1 MGARY
6 SFALAQASRDGLRGR
21 EENLEGSGRFACF
34 ELWGGN
40 GAVEHPIELPGL
52 QGWICCIPFGD
63 APHGG
68 DVHYVS
74 VCSKGQVSRV
84 ALADVA
90 GHGAYASSTAE
101 RLRKLFQRH
110 TDNWDQSSLMRELN
124 EAFRQGADGV
134 QLATAVVLGFYLGT
148 GELLFTNAGHLP
160 LLWHHAAT
168 GVWEWLEDRTPYAK
182 TIADLPLGLISGTSY
197 VQTGVELNPKDM
209 LILYTDG
216 ITETRDKTG
225 TMLGQ
230 EGLLNIVRALEM
242 NPNRGPEEIGRA
254 IASRLKLFRGG
265 QPQHD
270 DETLVVLQ
278 RMAMSELA
286 VGNET
291 KIPLSSSNG
300 VE

>member
-1 MGARY
+1 M
-6 SFALAQASRDGLRGR
+6 
-21 EENLEGSGRFACF
+21 EGIARFACF

-52 QGWICCIPFGD
+52 QGWIHCIPFGD

-124 EAFRQGADGV
+124 EAFRKDSDEV
-134 QLATAVVLGFYLGT
+134 QLATAVVLGFYIGT

-160 LLWHHAAT
+160 LLWQHAST
-168 GVWEWLEDRTPYAK
+168 GTWEWLEDRTPYAK
-182 TIADLPLGLISGTSY
+182 AIADLPLGLISGTNY
-197 VQTGVELNPKDM
+197 VQTAVELNPHDT
-209 LILYTDG
+209 LIIYTDG
-216 ITETRDKTG
+216 ITESRDEKG
-225 TMLGQ
+225 RMLGL
-230 EGLLNIVRALEM
+230 EGLLDMVRNLPSGPTQSPEEFGRALS
-242 NPNRGPEEIGRA
+242 
-254 IASRLKLFRGG
+254 SRLKAFRGG
-265 QPQHD
+265 NPQHD

-278 RMAMSELA
+278 RAA
-286 VGNET
+286 IQQDTGGNGT
-291 KIPLSSSNG
+291 NVHLVSSNLSS
-300 VE
+300 

>member
-1 MGARY
+1 M
-6 SFALAQASRDGLRGR
+6 
-21 EENLEGSGRFACF
+21 EGIGRFACF

-52 QGWICCIPFGD
+52 QGWISCTPFGD

-90 GHGAYASSTAE
+90 GHGAYASSTAN
-101 RLRKLFQRH
+101 RLRKLFERH
-110 TDNWDQSSLMRELN
+110 SDNWDQSSLMWEIN
-124 EAFRQGADGV
+124 EAFRQSAGEV

-160 LLWHHAAT
+160 LLWHHASS

-182 TIADLPLGLISGTSY
+182 AIADLPLGLISGTNY
-197 VQTGVELNPKDM
+197 VQTGVELNLNDM

-216 ITETRDKTG
+216 ITETRDEKG
-225 TMLGQ
+225 MMLGQ

-242 NPNRGPEEIGRA
+242 SPQRGPEEVGRA
-254 IASRLKLFRGG
+254 LSARLKSFRGLS
-265 QPQHD
+265 PRHD

-278 RMAMSELA
+278 RTARSEPP
-286 VGNET
+286 VGNES

-300 VE
+300 LR

>member
-1 MGARY
+1 
-6 SFALAQASRDGLRGR
+6 
-21 EENLEGSGRFACF
+21 LEGIARFACF

-40 GAVEHPIELPGL
+40 GAVDHPIELPGL
-52 QGWICCIPFGD
+52 QGWIWCTPFGD

-90 GHGAYASSTAE
+90 GHGAYASSTAH

-124 EAFRQGADGV
+124 EAFRRDSDEV
-134 QLATAVVLGFYLGT
+134 RLATAVVLGFYIGT

-160 LLWHHAAT
+160 LLWHHAST

-182 TIADLPLGLISGTSY
+182 AIADLPLGLISGTNY
-197 VQTGVELNPKDM
+197 VQTAVELNPRDT

-216 ITETRDKTG
+216 ITESRDEDG
-225 TMLGQ
+225 EMLGL
-230 EGLLNIVRALEM
+230 EGLLDIVRGLPLTPTEA
-242 NPNRGPEEIGRA
+242 PEEFGH
-254 IASRLKLFRGG
+254 SLVTRLKSFGG
-265 QPQHD
+265 GHAQHD
-270 DETLVVLQ
+270 DETLVILQ
-278 RMAMSELA
+278 RVAELQTSD
-286 VGNET
+286 GNGT
-291 KIPLSSSNG
+291 NLHLSSSNITT
-300 VE
+300 